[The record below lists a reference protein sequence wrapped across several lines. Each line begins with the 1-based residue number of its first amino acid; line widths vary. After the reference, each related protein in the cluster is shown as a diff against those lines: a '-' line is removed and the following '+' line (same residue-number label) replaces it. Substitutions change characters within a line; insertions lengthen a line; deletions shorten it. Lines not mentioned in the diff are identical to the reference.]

1 MVILFQILAE
11 MFSSAS
17 LAVYMTIF
25 SREDLLA
32 TDLSA
37 INLGGQLQNM
47 LGPIIF
53 STTASSTNGI
63 AAGIMVLVTAG
74 VAMRAAMT
82 KGKRDKGDE

>member
-1 MVILFQILAE
+1 
-11 MFSSAS
+11 
-17 LAVYMTIF
+17 
-25 SREDLLA
+25 
-32 TDLSA
+32 
-37 INLGGQLQNM
+37 M

-53 STTASSTNGI
+53 GTTASSTNGI